1 MRRLPTSCLW
11 RQLVSAD
18 VSFGQVPSLGHV
30 KHPANGSARY
40 SSDEPQA
47 EQSNGQQLLQYWQG
61 LLGDTGQEHAG
72 RLQTESAKPKWKTE
86 DIRDLLHTAIR
97 VRQGRVSGVLPEQ
110 LVSTFVQVYQRTM
123 SPGDRLKLF
132 QLLCQEFGVQGDFVT
147 ASVSLLYAKSGCK
160 ADIT

>member
-18 VSFGQVPSLGHV
+18 VPLGQVPSLAHV
-30 KHPANGSARY
+30 KQPANRRSHY
-40 SSDEPQA
+40 NSDAPQA
-47 EQSNGQQLLQYWQG
+47 EQSNAQQLLQYWQG
-61 LLGDTGQEHAG
+61 LLGDTDQKHAG
-72 RLQTESAKPKWKTE
+72 SLQTGSAKSKWKTE

-123 SPGDRLKLF
+123 SPGDRLRLF
-132 QLLCQEFGVQGDFVT
+132 QLLCQDFGVQGDSLK
-147 ASVSLLYAKSGCK
+147 ASVFLLSAKSGCK
-160 ADIT
+160 VDIA